1 MVTPAPATKRWGWW
15 LAVGVAAVLVIAGG
29 VTAAV
34 LLRGPDQVAIPQ
46 VVVTLEPVGNA
57 GPDPFVG
64 VKGVSPV
71 KAISDPV
78 RSAAAATAASMS
90 RDETTGT
97 LSTAGTTNN
106 LYGGAQSTE
115 LFGGSGNLGECD
127 VPKLAEFLAANPDK
141 ARAWAEVRGIA
152 PERISAYLQ
161 TLTPVV
167 LLQDTLV
174 TNYGFSGGVAT
185 PRQSV
190 LQAGTAVLVDATGQP
205 VVRCACG
212 NPLTAP
218 ATINLPSATVQG
230 TPWVG
235 YDPARAVLVKSAPAA
250 TELVLV
256 DVSTGESYPQP
267 VGAAEPDDDDD
278 DARRRRHHRRRHR
291 RRPRKARRLRRT
303 APSRGLGPNPDRVGW
318 TRQTVGSPVRR

>member
-1 MVTPAPATKRWGWW
+1 MTPAPATKRWGWW

-34 LLRGPDQVAIPQ
+34 LLRGPDQVAVPQ
-46 VVVTLEPVGNA
+46 VVVTLEPVGNS

-78 RSAAAATAASMS
+78 RSVAAATATSLS

-97 LSTAGTTNN
+97 LSTAGTTDN

-152 PERISAYLQ
+152 PER
-161 TLTPVV
+161 
-167 LLQDTLV
+167 
-174 TNYGFSGGVAT
+174 VAKMK
-185 PRQSV
+185 
-190 LQAGTAVLVDATGQP
+190 
-205 VVRCACG
+205 
-212 NPLTAP
+212 
-218 ATINLPSATVQG
+218 PS
-230 TPWVG
+230 
-235 YDPARAVLVKSAPAA
+235 
-250 TELVLV
+250 
-256 DVSTGESYPQP
+256 
-267 VGAAEPDDDDD
+267 PD
-278 DARRRRHHRRRHR
+278 
-291 RRPRKARRLRRT
+291 
-303 APSRGLGPNPDRVGW
+303 
-318 TRQTVGSPVRR
+318 